1 MQQSDAIAAAPVKG
15 GSEPFPRLPGK
26 RSTAVSLRCA
36 DAMIKMNLPPLMGRR
51 DAAYDCAAEL
61 MTSVLFSERS
71 SREERRRI
79 CPRLLRLLE
88 AAETDS
94 KAILAMLSSPDTEAR
109 ERNQLACIEMFCSAV
124 RTLYCFAELE
134 ALGFDGNRSRFHHTV
149 SETTG
154 VPPLH
159 ATESGVVARLHDLF
173 LRSHER
179 IRRYRGY
186 AAKNFSAANAE
197 RHARAYRAY
206 SELYH
211 NDNNR
216 IPRNH
221 EPSN

>member
-1 MQQSDAIAAAPVKG
+1 MQQSDTSVPLRRGSDSAPGEQGGRNAAVT
-15 GSEPFPRLPGK
+15 PR
-26 RSTAVSLRCA
+26 RA
-36 DAMIKMNLPPLMGRR
+36 DGMIKMNLPPLMGRR

-61 MTSVLFSERS
+61 MTSVLFAERS
-71 SREERRRI
+71 SREERHRI
-79 CPRLLRLLE
+79 CPRLLQLLE
-88 AAETDS
+88 TAEADTR
-94 KAILAMLSSPDTEAR
+94 AILAMLSSPDTEAR

-134 ALGFDGNRSRFHHTV
+134 SRGFGSRSRFHHAA
-149 SETTG
+149 SENTG
-154 VPPLH
+154 LPPLK
-159 ATESGVVARLHDLF
+159 ATESGVIARLHDLF

-197 RHARAYRAY
+197 RHARSYRAY

-211 NDNNR
+211 NENNR

-221 EPSN
+221 ELSN

>member
-1 MQQSDAIAAAPVKG
+1 MQQSDAIAAARLKG
-15 GSEPFPRLPGK
+15 GNEPFPRSSGK
-26 RSTAVSLRCA
+26 RSPAASPRCA

-61 MTSVLFSERS
+61 MTQVLFSERS

-79 CPRLLRLLE
+79 CPRLLQLLE
-88 AAETDS
+88 AAETDT

-109 ERNQLACIEMFCSAV
+109 ERNQFACIKMFCSAV

-134 ALGFDGNRSRFHHTV
+134 TLGFGSSRSRFHHAA
-149 SETTG
+149 SENTAL
-154 VPPLH
+154 PPLH

-211 NDNNR
+211 NENNH
-216 IPRNH
+216 IPRNY

>member
-1 MQQSDAIAAAPVKG
+1 MQQSDAIVPPLRGNEPSPRAGGRSSAAPC
-15 GSEPFPRLPGK
+15 R
-26 RSTAVSLRCA
+26 RA

-51 DAAYDCAAEL
+51 DASYDCAAEA
-61 MTSVLFSERS
+61 MTAVLFSEHS

-79 CPRLLRLLE
+79 CPRLLQLLE
-88 AAETDS
+88 TAEADT

-134 ALGFDGNRSRFHHTV
+134 ARGFDSSRSRFHRTA
-149 SETTG
+149 ENTG
-154 VPPLH
+154 LPPLD
-159 ATESGVVARLHDLF
+159 ATESGIVARLHDLF

-211 NDNNR
+211 NENNR
-216 IPRNH
+216 IPRNQ
-221 EPSN
+221 